1 MWQMSFGAEEE
12 LPVSQI
18 LPPPEVQV
26 VFLNQKGKCGQGDS
40 SHHGIKRETGRTRP
54 SEGAGAQGLC
64 LGSGCQR
71 VTLWLLKKLEPWVK
85 GGLWFLGDFHP
96 RILVRQQAR

>member
-1 MWQMSFGAEEE
+1 MEHVWQMLSFGAEEE

-26 VFLNQKGKCGQGDS
+26 AFLNQKGKCGQGDS
-40 SHHGIKRETGRTRP
+40 SHHGIKRQTGRTRP

-64 LGSGCQR
+64 LGSGCRLAR
-71 VTLWLLKKLEPWVK
+71 VTLWVLGKLEPQVK
-85 GGLWFLGDFHP
+85 LGLWFLGDFHP
-96 RILVRQQAR
+96 GF